1 MSSATTWQSP
11 LDGNEQLD
19 TLKIIIPLVVEAH
32 VGTLLGDFL
41 LAQISFTTSVTIV
54 TSHVMGINSI
64 TPMGAD
70 LHCFFL
76 MSFVIG

>member
-1 MSSATTWQSP
+1 
-11 LDGNEQLD
+11 
-19 TLKIIIPLVVEAH
+19 
-32 VGTLLGDFL
+32 LLGDFL

-70 LHCFFL
+70 LHCFFFNEL
-76 MSFVIG
+76 RDRLITFPIFVR